1 MNHYVSILPR
11 IGVFTLC
18 LAGVHRVRR
27 RTRIAAEE
35 DTR

>member
-11 IGVFTLC
+11 ISVFTLC
-18 LAGVHRVRR
+18 LAGARHVRW